1 VAGPDRAGL
10 ERDVKALLAA
20 FDRVDPDARY
30 TLGSAPGPTR
40 RTTVRGE
47 LRLARRT
54 LAACEPELA
63 RRLDDAGDG

>member
-1 VAGPDRAGL
+1 L
-10 ERDVKALLAA
+10 RDWGRLLAA
-20 FDRVDPDARY
+20 LDRVDPDARY
-30 TLGSAPGPTR
+30 TLGAAPGPTR

-63 RRLDDAGDG
+63 RRLDDAGQT